1 MKDALTARKAECADR
16 YASTF
21 EFGKQEGKSKAYKI
35 TRK

>member
-1 MKDALTARKAECADR
+1 MEEATTARKEEWADR